1 MNKKI
6 TMLYPS
12 NLLENIDKY
21 KIEKGFT
28 TRTQVI
34 IYLIQNALTTKEE
47 DNFLLRDS
55 KVLKVIDK
63 DKKEVLVSICEGKM
77 IWIGKNNLELFEKQL
92 KGLIDNFRS

>member
-21 KIEKGFT
+21 KLKKGFT

-34 IYLIQNALTTKEE
+34 IYLIQNALTTKENNILYN
-47 DNFLLRDS
+47 DN
-55 KVLKVIDK
+55 KILKVIEK
-63 DKKEVLVSICEGKM
+63 DKKKVLVSICEGKM
-77 IWIGKNNLELFEKQL
+77 IWINTNSLELFEKQL
-92 KGLIDNFRS
+92 KELIDNFKN